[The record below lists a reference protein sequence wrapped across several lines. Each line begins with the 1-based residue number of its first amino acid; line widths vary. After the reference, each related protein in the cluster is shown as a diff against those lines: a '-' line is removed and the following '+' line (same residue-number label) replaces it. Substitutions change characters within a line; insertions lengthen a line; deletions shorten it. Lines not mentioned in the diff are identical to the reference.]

1 MPILLVL
8 SNLTEVEVD
17 GVLNCAGWAP
27 MACLSAQIT
36 ADVERSWALSGWAP
50 MACLGAQIT
59 ADVEKSWALWL
70 AEPPW
75 PAWVLR
81 LQMMWRGLGLSI
93 WLSPHG
99 LPGCSDYSWCGEVM
113 GTLAGWAPMACLGA
127 QITADVE
134 RSWAL
139 WLAEPQWPQRS
150 EYLDFVTMGWRDN
163 KILWQISFLDK
174 SNMVH
179 KCSPILLYLVCF
191 CP

>member
-1 MPILLVL
+1 MRYWATMIFTRRSQCFEWGHAISLTFCIFTLSPWNWHPAAWGGSHTTNMFEMLNRHNFTILRNLLKVL
-8 SNLTEVEVD
+8 QKAFQGKEVRIT
-17 GVLNCAGWAP
+17 
-27 MACLSAQIT
+27 QIT
-36 ADVERSWALSGWAP
+36 QGPFFDLF
-50 MACLGAQIT
+50 
-59 ADVEKSWALWL
+59 
-70 AEPPW
+70 
-75 PAWVLR
+75 
-81 LQMMWRGLGLSI
+81 
-93 WLSPHG
+93 
-99 LPGCSDYSWCGEVM
+99 SWCGEVM
-113 GTLAGWAPMACLGA
+113 GTLAGCAPMACLGA